1 MSARLPKLILA
12 LAGLLGLA
20 VWAVAGEGGEVY
32 TDPANAGPDYPIQG
46 EYRGRM
52 GETRLGVQV
61 IALGKGAF
69 QAVFHPG
76 GLPGAGW
83 DGKTRVRVDGKRDGA
98 AVVFGKEGEGWSGRI
113 EDGAFHA
120 AGPEGLKLR
129 LRRVER
135 KSPTLGAP
143 APEGAVVLFDGTN
156 TDHWQGGQM
165 TEDKLLKVGT
175 RTKESFQDF
184 TLHFEFRTP
193 FQPTARGQGRGNSGL
208 FLQDRYEVQILD
220 SFGLD
225 GKDNE
230 CGGFYSQKAPSVNMC
245 FPPLT
250 WQTYDIDFEQ
260 ARFDDQGKKIK
271 PATATVRHNGVV
283 IHDKYELPGPGPVGK
298 KEDNTG
304 GVFQVQNHSNPVVVR
319 NVWLVAKK

>member
-1 MSARLPKLILA
+1 MTARRAGPARA
-12 LAGLLGLA
+12 LAVVLCLGA
-20 VWAVAGEGGEVY
+20 WAACAQNEVY
-32 TDPANAGPDYPIQG
+32 TDPANAGPDYALQG

-61 IALGKGAF
+61 IAMGRDAF

-76 GLPGAGW
+76 GLPGGGW
-83 DGKTRVRVDGKRDGA
+83 DGKTRVRVDGKRMEN
-98 AVVFGKEGEGWSGRI
+98 AVVFGKDEGWRGKI
-113 EDGAFHA
+113 EEGAFQA
-120 AGPEGLKLR
+120 VTPEGQSFR

-135 KSPTLGAP
+135 KSPTLGAKP
-143 APEGAVVLFDGTN
+143 PEGALVLFDGTSAE
-156 TDHWQGGQM
+156 HWQNGRL
-165 TEDKLLKVGT
+165 TEDMLLRVGT
-175 RTKESFQDF
+175 RSKRSFEDF

-220 SFGLD
+220 SFGLE

-230 CGGFYSQKAPSVNMC
+230 CGGFYSQKAPDVNMC
-245 FPPLT
+245 YPPLQ

-260 ARFDDQGKKIK
+260 ARFDADGKKIK
-271 PATATVRHNGVV
+271 PAIATVRHNGVV
-283 IHDKYELPGPGPVGK
+283 IHNRYELPGPGPVGK

-304 GVFQVQNHSNPVVVR
+304 GTFQIQDHSNPVVVR
-319 NVWLVAKK
+319 NVWVVEKK